1 MSSTYYVPT
10 SQSSDTNH
18 LSMYKESRKDDYW
31 YLDKVISEQYTVG
44 GLDIY
49 IHKYLGP
56 IAKGEDSQD
65 DDYDATQPG
74 RDTTDPL
81 FIEDLFLLENRDRDY
96 DDTIYK
102 MRGVYNVQDIDFELS
117 QFGLFLQNDTI
128 FMTFHYNNMISLFG
142 RKLMSGDVV
151 EVPNLKDYHPLDS
164 TLHKALPKLYSIQD
178 ASFASEGFSPTWA
191 PHLWRVKLTPLVGS
205 QEYKDVLDNVY
216 ELTADDTDNLGST
229 TDFTSDNDDGN
240 DSTLADLITAH
251 NNDTEINAAIV
262 TQAEA
267 ELPVS
272 GYDVSKFY
280 IAPTDH
286 GLPQDGTGIST
297 DTITLFADSSV
308 ITADRA
314 LISPESNGW
323 LGGYLTGNNMP
334 PNGLP
339 VTPAT
344 QFPPNALSGDYVL
357 RLDYFPNR
365 LFRFDGSHWVKVE
378 DGVRTELTPGE
389 TNNRTMH
396 NKFVNNTETITTS
409 DRGTIPSRQ
418 GLSELLEPKADN

>member
-1 MSSTYYVPT
+1 MSTYYVPT
-10 SQSSDTNH
+10 TQSSGENH
-18 LSMYKESRKDDYW
+18 LSMYKESRKDDYF
-31 YLDKVISEQYTVG
+31 YLDNVISEQYTVG

-56 IAKGEDSQD
+56 MTKGEDSQD
-65 DDYDATQPG
+65 ADYDATQPG
-74 RDTTDPL
+74 RDTTEPL

-102 MRGVYNVQDIDFELS
+102 LRGVYNVQDIDFEMS

-128 FMTFHYNNMISLFG
+128 FMTFHYNDMISLFN

-151 EVPNLKDYHPLDS
+151 EVPNLKDYNPLDS

-178 ASFASEGFSPTWA
+178 ASFASEGFTATWS

-216 ELTADDTDNLGST
+216 ELTADDTDHLGST
-229 TDFTSDNDDGN
+229 VDYTSDNNDGG
-240 DSTLADLITAH
+240 DSTLADLITAY
-251 NNDTEINAAIV
+251 NNDIAVNDAIV

-280 IAPTDH
+280 IAPVGSD
-286 GLPQDGTGIST
+286 GSPQDGTGISA
-297 DTITLFADSSV
+297 DTIALFTDSSV
-308 ITADRA
+308 IKADRGKM
-314 LISPESNGW
+314 SPESNGW
-323 LGGYLTGNNMP
+323 VGGYLTGNNMP

-365 LFRFDGSHWVKVE
+365 LFRFDGNHWVKVE

-389 TNNRTMH
+389 ANNRTIR
-396 NKFVNNTETITTS
+396 NKFVNNNDTINTN
-409 DRGTIPSRQ
+409 DRGDIPSRQ
-418 GLSELLEPKADN
+418 GLSELLEPRADN